1 MQLIAFDIETARID
15 ELAATL
21 PEPEVALGNLVDPVK
36 IAAKKQAAK
45 DSQLE
50 KMALDPRFSRV
61 ICASVATRHPSGAA
75 EQFTESVIDFEG
87 GETSLLDW
95 LWGILSRNRDATIC
109 TFNGAS
115 FDVPFI
121 TWRSFLLDIPFARI
135 ETNKYRVTSPSCG
148 HLDVYRLL
156 QDWEPCGDS
165 NPLAIK
171 RNQAFYAKQLLGRE
185 CPYGEPDKSKLGE
198 LIANGQADVVKQI
211 NEWDAMTTLLLA
223 EKVRQLAS

>member
-21 PEPEVALGNLVDPVK
+21 PEPEVALGNLVDPLK
-36 IAAKKQAAK
+36 IQAKKDAAKA
-45 DSQLE
+45 SQLE

-61 ICASVATRHPSGAA
+61 ICASVAIRDQAGGTL
-75 EQFTESVIDFEG
+75 QFTMAVSDFPH
-87 GETSLLDW
+87 GETDLLMW
-95 LWGILSRNRDATIC
+95 LWNTIVSDATVC

-121 TWRSFLLDIPFARI
+121 TWRSFLLDVPFARI

-165 NPLAIK
+165 NPLQIK

-198 LIANGQADVVKQI
+198 LIANGQADVIKQI

-223 EKVRQLAS
+223 EKVLQLAS